1 MKAER
6 ITLALVVAAFVA
18 TLEILAQYRFVSP
31 LTLTPPSRM
40 VTMLGSLLA
49 SGAITG
55 QIVRT
60 FSLVA
65 GAVALSVAVGF
76 ACGVAIH
83 AVPRLRH
90 ALEPFFASYYAVPI
104 FVFYPILVILFGLN
118 AWPLVIIGAMFGTV
132 AVVIATMTALDRVPP
147 VFLKSAA
154 VMRLDP
160 WRTLWRVRLPA
171 MAPHLMAGVK
181 LAVAYGFIGVIGA
194 EFILATSGLGH
205 AIAFAYNNFD
215 TPRMYALMLLV
226 VLVAILVNMSLHALE
241 KRLRWR
247 AR

>member
-1 MKAER
+1 MKPER
-6 ITLALVVAAFVA
+6 LVLLLVVAAFVG
-18 TLEILAQYRFVSP
+18 TLEVLAQYRFVSP
-31 LTLTPPSRM
+31 LTLAPPSRM
-40 VTMLGSLLA
+40 ATTLWQLLV

-65 GAVALSVAVGF
+65 AAVGLSLVVGF
-76 ACGVAIH
+76 ALGVILH
-83 AVPRLRH
+83 AAPRARH

-118 AWPLVIIGAMFGTV
+118 AWPLIIIGAMFGTV
-132 AVVIATMTALDRVPP
+132 AVIIATLTALDRVPT
-147 VFLKSAA
+147 VFLKTAA
-154 VMRLDP
+154 VMRLSP
-160 WRTLWRVRLPA
+160 SRTLWTVRLPA

-194 EFILATSGLGH
+194 EFILASSGLGH
-205 AIAFAYNNFD
+205 SIAFAYNNFD

-226 VLVAILVNMSLHALE
+226 VVVAIAINMSLHTLE
-241 KRLRWR
+241 KTLRRR